1 MVRIY
6 QNIRRAVVGE
16 CSYVATTLRAPQD
29 VNRLKLL
36 SQMFPE
42 DPRVVLQ
49 PFFSSDIVWGIVP
62 FESVWQGFNSIWRYE
77 SHMVGMPRLSSGMP
91 NKSVASLSI
100 AYSSLANATKEYLAA
115 NKDSDNAKV
124 VQGSRDHW
132 Q

>member
-1 MVRIY
+1 MIICSDNLASTTGC
-6 QNIRRAVVGE
+6 QPFEVVV
-16 CSYVATTLRAPQD
+16 SD
-29 VNRLKLL
+29 V
-36 SQMFPE
+36 SE
-42 DPRVVLQ
+42 DPRVSLQ

-62 FESVWQGFNSIWRYE
+62 FESVWQGFNTIWRYE

-100 AYSSLANATKEYLAA
+100 AYSSLANATKEYIAA

>member
-1 MVRIY
+1 
-6 QNIRRAVVGE
+6 
-16 CSYVATTLRAPQD
+16 
-29 VNRLKLL
+29 
-36 SQMFPE
+36 
-42 DPRVVLQ
+42 
-49 PFFSSDIVWGIVP
+49 
-62 FESVWQGFNSIWRYE
+62 
-77 SHMVGMPRLSSGMP
+77 MVGMPRLSSGMP